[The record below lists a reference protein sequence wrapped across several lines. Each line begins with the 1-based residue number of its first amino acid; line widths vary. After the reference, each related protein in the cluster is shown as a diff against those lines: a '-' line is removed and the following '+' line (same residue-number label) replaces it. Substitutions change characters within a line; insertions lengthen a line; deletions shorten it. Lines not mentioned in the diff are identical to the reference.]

1 MKKQNVFRLLSL
13 MFLSLAMSQQAFAL
27 DWLRDFFNN
36 FTNPDE
42 KGYLFYSKV
51 TAQSI
56 GEGKV
61 YVEWATGKDYS
72 DYDPTDHL
80 VTEISVQSPDDDSAH
95 GKRTW
100 QLFGGY
106 TYDTSKDHKYVF
118 FAKGEEGW
126 ELENLYSNEELT
138 TVYTPDDSR
147 EEDGLY
153 AGQIVIT
160 TSAQN
165 QADQPVINVY
175 TRFQLNVNINARGY
189 STLYYSNYNFKV
201 PSGVTATTY
210 KLGEGSGKL
219 EVSTTYSAG
228 DVIPAGEAV
237 VLQGTPSTT
246 YKFIPVKGTYTA
258 DAANILKGTDEAATT
273 TGGEEYF
280 ALSYNNNKGVVGFYW
295 MNSDGSAFTNG
306 AHKAYLALSS
316 ASGVKGFDL
325 NGDDDA
331 TGIENVDAEANDEAI
346 YNLAGQRVGKMQKG
360 INIVN
365 GKKILK
371 K

>member
-13 MFLSLAMSQQAFAL
+13 MFLALTMSQPAHAL
-27 DWLRDFFNN
+27 DWLRELFNDYYN
-36 FTNPDE
+36 NEARGP
-42 KGYLFYSKV
+42 LCYSYVNAK
-51 TAQSI
+51 AGL

-61 YVEWATGKDYS
+61 YVEWATGKD
-72 DYDPTDHL
+72 DYDADYINSHVQSESYL
-80 VTEISVQSPDDDSAH
+80 QSPDDVTAHRANSA
-95 GKRTW
+95 
-100 QLFGGY
+100 
-106 TYDTSKDHKYVF
+106 TYKDHKYVF
-118 FAKGEEGW
+118 FAAGDEGW
-126 ELENLYSNEELT
+126 EFEDLFSNEALT
-138 TVYTPDDSR
+138 TVYTPQDAQTRDGYYAAQVVVRTTATDIDDQP
-147 EEDGLY
+147 ELYLY
-153 AGQIVIT
+153 A
-160 TSAQN
+160 
-165 QADQPVINVY
+165 
-175 TRFQLNVNINARGY
+175 RFALKVNINARGY
-189 STLYYSNYNFKV
+189 STLYYSKYNFKV
-201 PSGVTATTY
+201 PTGVTATTY

-228 DVIPAGEAV
+228 QVIPAGEAV

-258 DAANILKGTDEAATT
+258 DAANILTGTDETAMT

-280 ALSYNNNKGVVGFYW
+280 ALSWNSTKGVVGFYW
-295 MNSDGSAFTNG
+295 MVANGAAFECP

-316 ASGVKGFDL
+316 APGVKGFDL

-331 TGIENVDAEANDEAI
+331 TGIDNVDAEANDEAI